1 MCMPNKQKMQNYGY
15 FDILYFKD
23 RSDRDRIAIRPQD
36 RGQFFFSDRDQ
47 APRSRSVLFRITILG
62 TGRDPKKFWTPTL
75 Q

>member
-36 RGQFFFSDRDQ
+36 RDPGKK
-47 APRSRSVLFRITILG
+47 RIAILG
-62 TGRDPKKFWTPTL
+62 PDRDPKKKTDRDL
-75 Q
+75 GVGSRSDRDRIDL